1 MLGIDSEDE
10 RNCVGTKWNSNYNFN
25 TTLELKMK
33 REGERRSKL
42 WGLLGTPSS
51 EEDAMSEH
59 TPMLTDDEGSEDS
72 VESLSDISY
81 PDGLLKYAQFVVE
94 NLDNEADM
102 IEEIKSEACISGH
115 MAIARQL
122 RQIQLKSLMK
132 ETNEMTEAFHR
143 IAESFVAAAAVFDVS
158 EADVKAWLRKIRWLD
173 CKEAN
178 PKHRVPCGF
187 ICHHT
192 VDNVSM
198 HFRYY
203 DLDPMAEEARQML
216 KEVLPQDLLA
226 CGRPL
231 VPAMDIWKFED
242 NALSQTRYKIS
253 AGSIYPATKEEV
265 FSLWRRKGWKLA
277 ACEQWWE
284 WMQPQA
290 LPNSTAEEMQ
300 RATQSPMKKK
310 RNITE

>member
-10 RNCVGTKWNSNYNFN
+10 RNRVRTKCNSRDNLKG
-25 TTLELKMK
+25 TLELKKK
-33 REGERRSKL
+33 REEERRSKL
-42 WGLLGTPSS
+42 WGLLGTLSF

-59 TPMLTDDEGSEDS
+59 TPMVTDDEGSEDS

-102 IEEIKSEACISGH
+102 IEDIRSKACISGH

-132 ETNEMTEAFHR
+132 ETNEMTEAFHI

-158 EADVKAWLRKIRWLD
+158 EADVKAWLRKTRWLD

-192 VDNVSM
+192 VDNVSQ
-198 HFRYY
+198 HLRYY
-203 DLDPMAEEARQML
+203 NLDSMAKEARQML

-231 VPAMDIWKFED
+231 VPAMNIWKLKD

-253 AGSIYPATKEEV
+253 VGSIYPATKEQV
-265 FSLWRRKGWKLA
+265 FSLWRSKGWKLA
-277 ACEQWWE
+277 ACEEWWE

-290 LPNSTAEEMQ
+290 VP
-300 RATQSPMKKK
+300 TQYQ
-310 RNITE
+310 